1 MGVERTGR
9 QRLPSL
15 TGLRFF
21 LALPVL
27 VSHLLVDV
35 ALFADADVHTALYP
49 SQTLAACAV
58 SGFFVLSGFVLAWT
72 HRPGEPV
79 RAFWRRRL
87 WRIVPAH
94 VLGWAGGVA
103 FFALTSV
110 SALPDGVPTDCGPR
124 FGVISLLLLQ
134 GWTPGTALD
143 ACFNAPSWSI
153 SCEMFFYTLFPL
165 LIAAARKIPA
175 ARLGACW
182 AILAVAVLTLPLT
195 ALTVAAPALG
205 RGIDVGR
212 DSMWLCYF
220 FPPMRLAEF
229 ALGIVTARL
238 VAAGRWP
245 RVPRALLL
253 VLPVP
258 AVGLA
263 PLCPPPLRY
272 GALAAIPLA
281 LVIAH
286 LALADGRETP
296 RPLARPAFVAL
307 GEASYALY
315 IVHWPLLL
323 AFRHLLGYERAFTI
337 PTSLALAAAG
347 AVLAQATALIVY
359 RFVER
364 PLNRRFARR
373 PARTAPGPA
382 GAIGGPAPE
391 HTGPAA

>member
-1 MGVERTGR
+1 M
-9 QRLPSL
+9 
-15 TGLRFF
+15 
-21 LALPVL
+21 
-27 VSHLLVDV
+27 
-35 ALFADADVHTALYP
+35 
-49 SQTLAACAV
+49 
-58 SGFFVLSGFVLAWT
+58 
-72 HRPGEPV
+72 
-79 RAFWRRRL
+79 
-87 WRIVPAH
+87 
-94 VLGWAGGVA
+94 LGWAGGVA

-134 GWTPGTALD
+134 GWAPGTALD
-143 ACFNAPSWSI
+143 ACFNSPSWSI
-153 SCEMFFYTLFPL
+153 SCEMFFYALFPL

-182 AILAVAVLTLPLT
+182 AVLAAAVLTLPLT

-205 RGIDVGR
+205 RGVDLGR

-245 RVPRALLL
+245 RAPCSSSCQVS
-253 VLPVP
+253 

-272 GALAAIPLA
+272 GALGAIPLA

-286 LALADGRETP
+286 LALADGRATP

-315 IVHWPLLL
+315 ITHWPLLL
-323 AFRHLLGYERAFTI
+323 AFRHLLGYDRAFTI
-337 PTSLALAAAG
+337 PTSLALAAVC

-382 GAIGGPAPE
+382 GTIGGPAPE